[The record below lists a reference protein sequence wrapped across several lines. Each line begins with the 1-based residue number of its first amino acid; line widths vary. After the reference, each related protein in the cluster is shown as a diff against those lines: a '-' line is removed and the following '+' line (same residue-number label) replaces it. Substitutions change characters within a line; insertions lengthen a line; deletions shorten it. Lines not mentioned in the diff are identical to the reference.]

1 MQIWYSV
8 SGQVYDHILCSL
20 FCGKLQCFTPS
31 SKKELLLEFQN
42 FQTTFLANLFQAKCI
57 LWAYLLI
64 LLIKTQAKLNQL
76 EQVECH
82 ICAED
87 ISTLIYGSK
96 KQSLN

>member
-1 MQIWYSV
+1 MEN
-8 SGQVYDHILCSL
+8 
-20 FCGKLQCFTPS
+20 FCVLLPPPR
-31 SKKELLLEFQN
+31 KELLVEFQN
-42 FQTTFLANLFQAKCI
+42 FQTTLLANLFQAKCI